1 MTSRATVACVI
12 RAGIE
17 RDALEPLLREA
28 DKLASHLGGQPGP
41 GSLRQV
47 AAVASALS
55 NELLVHLENEERDV
69 YPVVFGDELRP
80 AVDMLVLDHE
90 AIRGAVRRL
99 ESAIELARATDF
111 EHCEPVARALGAL
124 VVLVRAHH
132 AKEGYLYV
140 RTMATPDDL

>member
-1 MTSRATVACVI
+1 MMTRATVAGVI

-28 DKLASHLGGQPGP
+28 DKLASHLAGRPGP
-41 GSLRQV
+41 ASLRQIGPV
-47 AAVASALS
+47 ATALS
-55 NELLVHLENEERDV
+55 NELLAALDDEEREV
-69 YPVVFGDELRP
+69 FPVVFDDDLRP

-90 AIRGAVRRL
+90 AIRGSIRRL
-99 ESAIELARATDF
+99 QSAIELARATDF

-140 RTMATPDDL
+140 RTMASGDDL